1 MNREDFQKISR
12 TRVEEAQSLLDAGHY
27 PGAYYLMGYAVECAL
42 KACVAKQV
50 KQYDFPDKKVATE
63 AFTHDLEKLVKVAG
77 LGPDLEKDRRANGV
91 FDKNWMVVKDWDESS
106 RYETN
111 ITSTQARDLYRACT
125 EHQNGIL
132 LWIEKRW

>member
-1 MNREDFQKISR
+1 MNREDLQKISR
-12 TRVEEAQSLLDAGHY
+12 TRVEEAQTLLDAGHY

-77 LGPDLEKDRRANGV
+77 LGPDLEKDRESNAAL
-91 FDKNWMVVKDWDESS
+91 DENWTVVRDWDESA
-106 RYETN
+106 RYKMN
-111 ITSTQARDLYRACT
+111 ITSAQGRDLYRACT
-125 EHQNGIL
+125 ERHNGIL
-132 LWIEKRW
+132 SWIEKRW